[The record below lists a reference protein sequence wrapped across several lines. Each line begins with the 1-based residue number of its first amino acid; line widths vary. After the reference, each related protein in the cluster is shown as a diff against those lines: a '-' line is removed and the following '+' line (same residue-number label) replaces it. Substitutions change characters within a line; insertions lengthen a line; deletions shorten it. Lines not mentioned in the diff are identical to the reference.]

1 MERKSFEERMRS
13 KMVFWPV
20 IVAMVTTFS
29 GAATFVWH
37 YLHRDYASRD
47 WIEYNAVEQQVDY
60 LETRVEETKL
70 FAEDSP
76 TRQKQLD
83 VLESRLKKT
92 ERELRKKEREL
103 GIEEESA
110 D

>member
-1 MERKSFEERMRS
+1 MERKSFEEYMRS

-20 IVAMVTTFS
+20 IVFLTTMLS
-29 GAATFVWH
+29 GAATYVWH
-37 YLHRDYASRD
+37 FLHRDYASRA

-70 FAEDSP
+70 FSEESAA
-76 TRQKQLD
+76 RQEQLD
-83 VLESRLKKT
+83 VLQSRLKKK

-103 GIEEESA
+103 GIEEEV